1 MFLARDSSN
10 HNFPNFCDH
19 RVSKCM
25 ANIYGGSA
33 RNINNQNYLAVQYFS
48 ANDILLRLCKAKMKI
63 YKRSLQGLLS
73 STLTALL
80 LALTCVLLQ
89 LTSLAIRGE
98 F

>member
-1 MFLARDSSN
+1 MYRKHLW
-10 HNFPNFCDH
+10 
-19 RVSKCM
+19 RVSQECQRSKL
-25 ANIYGGSA
+25 I
-33 RNINNQNYLAVQYFS
+33 ILLAVQYFS

-89 LTSLAIRGE
+89 LTSLAIHGE

>member
-1 MFLARDSSN
+1 MYRKHLW
-10 HNFPNFCDH
+10 
-19 RVSKCM
+19 RVSQECQQSKL
-25 ANIYGGSA
+25 IGGA
-33 RNINNQNYLAVQYFS
+33 IFL

-89 LTSLAIRGE
+89 LTSLAIHGE